1 MDLMSLLKKEL
12 GETKTKL
19 LESTSRLSLAD
30 KNSIQ
35 QKEIAMKLE
44 QDIENLNEEKETMQS
59 AYNLKL
65 EC

>member
-1 MDLMSLLKKEL
+1 MDLMSLLKNEL

-30 KNSIQ
+30 KKSIQ

-44 QDIENLNEEKETMQS
+44 QDIENLSEEKETMQS
-59 AYNLKL
+59 EFNLKF
-65 EC
+65 